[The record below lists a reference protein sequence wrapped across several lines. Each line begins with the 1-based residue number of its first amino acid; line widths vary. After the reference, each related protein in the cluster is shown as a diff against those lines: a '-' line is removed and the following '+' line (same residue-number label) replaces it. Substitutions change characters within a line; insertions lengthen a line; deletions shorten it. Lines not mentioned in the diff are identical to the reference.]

1 MELST
6 KSVSNQEGIYFVKS
20 FKNTKMENPPK
31 EVAFNC
37 IITCSMVVVF
47 ISSQIGKAPQAG
59 RAFRQPIGFQLPTTV
74 TDAMDKNNPH

>member
-1 MELST
+1 
-6 KSVSNQEGIYFVKS
+6 
-20 FKNTKMENPPK
+20 
-31 EVAFNC
+31 
-37 IITCSMVVVF
+37 MVVVF